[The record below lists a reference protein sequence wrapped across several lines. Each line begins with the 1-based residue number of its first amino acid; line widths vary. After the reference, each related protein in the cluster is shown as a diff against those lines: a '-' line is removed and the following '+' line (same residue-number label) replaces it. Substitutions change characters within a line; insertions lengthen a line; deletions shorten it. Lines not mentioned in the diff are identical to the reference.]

1 MSRPKQR
8 WSGVGA
14 WMGIAVFSAGI
25 VLGGCTTTHYKES
38 ADEEVY
44 SLIEEKQPAVP
55 GMVDDYEI
63 ETDHVPDLESYPV
76 ADEAEEFLGDT
87 GQEEVGAAILSLED
101 ALAIAFRNSRT
112 YQNQKESL
120 YLEALGL
127 TLDRHQYTPRFFGG
141 ADATLI
147 GDTRDEQRFSA
158 ASQAAQSAP
167 GLVEDIGQ
175 LAGTPSEVLSRYS
188 QVVESAGR
196 ASGLNEPDTVIVDER
211 RVSGGADV
219 GADMLIRGGASIAAD
234 LTSNFLT
241 FLTGDPR
248 TATSS
253 ALAATIQQPLLRGA
267 GQRIA
272 DEALKQAERDLLYAL
287 RDFTRFRQEFAVQI
301 ATEYYRVL
309 QSRDTARN
317 NWLGYQSFLQGAE
330 RQRALAE
337 AGRLTETDLGRSV
350 QAELSAEDSWT
361 GSVLSYRES
370 LDQFKIQLGLSTD
383 ADIVL
388 DDTEMEQLRETG
400 LIQPEIAMQEAVDV
414 ALASRLDFYT
424 DRDAVEDAA
433 RRVDVAVDGLRP
445 RLDAQLAA
453 DVPSNPGDDTWD
465 SLDLRRTT
473 WRAGLNFDPALDRK
487 SERNQFRSALIN
499 YERALRNL
507 ELAEDNIKLDVRRA
521 FRDLEEA
528 ERSYEIRNMG
538 VEVNESRVR
547 EQELLAEAGRA
558 TTLDQID
565 AQNDLV
571 SARNSLTAAL
581 INHTLSRLS
590 FWRDLGLLHIKEDG
604 QWEEVD
610 HVEQL

>member
-1 MSRPKQR
+1 M
-8 WSGVGA
+8 A
-14 WMGIAVFSAGI
+14 AVSAAI
-25 VLGGCTTTHYKES
+25 VLSGCTTTHYKEA

-44 SLIEEKQPAVP
+44 DLIEEKRPAVP
-55 GMVDDYEI
+55 GMVDGYEI
-63 ETDHVPDLESYPV
+63 ETDRLLDLEGYPV
-76 ADEAEEFLGDT
+76 AEEAEEFLGDT
-87 GQEEVGAAILSLED
+87 GQQEVGAAILSLED
-101 ALAIAFRNSRT
+101 ALAVAFRNSRT
-112 YQNQKESL
+112 YQNQKENL
-120 YLEALGL
+120 YLQALSL
-127 TLDRHQYTPRFFGG
+127 TLDRHRYTPRFSGSAG
-141 ADATLI
+141 ATLT

-158 ASQAAQSAP
+158 AAQAAQSAP
-167 GLVEDIGQ
+167 DLVQEIGQ

-188 QVVESAGR
+188 RVVESAGR
-196 ASGLNEPDTVIVDER
+196 AAGLHQPDTVIVDER
-211 RVSGGADV
+211 RVSGNAGL
-219 GADMLIRGGASIAAD
+219 GADMLVRGGASIAAD

-241 FLTGDPR
+241 FITGDPR

-253 ALAATIQQPLLRGA
+253 ALAATIQQPLLRGR
-267 GQRIA
+267 GQRVA
-272 DEALKQAERDLLYAL
+272 DEALKQAERNLLYAL

-301 ATEYYRVL
+301 AGEYYRVL

-361 GSVLSYRES
+361 SSVLSYRES
-370 LDQFKIQLGLSTD
+370 LDQFKMQLGLSTD
-383 ADIVL
+383 TDLIL
-388 DDTEMEQLRETG
+388 DDTELDQLRETG
-400 LIQPEIAMQEAVDV
+400 LIHPAIGMQEAVNV

-424 DRDAVEDAA
+424 DRDEVEDAA
-433 RRVDVAVDGLRP
+433 RRVDVAVDALQP
-445 RLDAQLAA
+445 RLDLRLAA
-453 DVPSNPGDDTWD
+453 NVPSNPGDDTWD
-465 SLDLRRTT
+465 SLDFRRMT
-473 WRAGLNFDPALDRK
+473 WQAGLNLDPALDRK
-487 SERNQFRSALIN
+487 AERNAFRSALIS
-499 YERALRNL
+499 YERALRSL
-507 ELAEDNIKLDVRRA
+507 ELAEDNITLDVRRA
-521 FRDLEEA
+521 FRNLEEA
-528 ERSYEIRNMG
+528 ERSYAIREIG
-538 VEVNESRVR
+538 VEVNERRVR

>member
-8 WSGVGA
+8 WSSVGA

-44 SLIEEKQPAVP
+44 DIIEERRPAVP

-63 ETDHVPDLESYPV
+63 ETDRILDLESYPV
-76 ADEAEEFLGDT
+76 AEEAEEFLGDT
-87 GQEEVGAAILSLED
+87 GEEEVGAAILSLED

-120 YLEALGL
+120 YLEALSL

-196 ASGLNEPDTVIVDER
+196 ASGLQQPDTVIVDEQ
-211 RVSGGADV
+211 RVSGSADA

-234 LTSNFLT
+234 LTTNFLR
-241 FLTGDPR
+241 FVTGDPR

-272 DEALKQAERDLLYAL
+272 DEALRQAERDLLYAL

-309 QSRDTARN
+309 QNRDTARN

-370 LDQFKIQLGLSTD
+370 LDQFKIQLGLTTD

-388 DDTEMEQLRETG
+388 DDTELEQLRETG

-424 DRDAVEDAA
+424 DRDAVEDAT
-433 RRVDVAVDGLRP
+433 RRVDVAVDALRP

-453 DVPSNPGDDTWD
+453 DVPSNPGDDT
-465 SLDLRRTT
+465 
-473 WRAGLNFDPALDRK
+473 
-487 SERNQFRSALIN
+487 
-499 YERALRNL
+499 
-507 ELAEDNIKLDVRRA
+507 
-521 FRDLEEA
+521 
-528 ERSYEIRNMG
+528 
-538 VEVNESRVR
+538 
-547 EQELLAEAGRA
+547 
-558 TTLDQID
+558 
-565 AQNDLV
+565 
-571 SARNSLTAAL
+571 
-581 INHTLSRLS
+581 
-590 FWRDLGLLHIKEDG
+590 
-604 QWEEVD
+604 
-610 HVEQL
+610 

>member
-1 MSRPKQR
+1 MSEPRQR
-8 WSGVGA
+8 WSSFSA
-14 WMGIAVFSAGI
+14 WMGTAAVSAGI
-25 VLGGCTTTHYKES
+25 IVGGCTTTHYKES
-38 ADEEVY
+38 ADAEVY
-44 SLIEEKQPAVP
+44 ALIEEKSPAVP
-55 GMVDDYEI
+55 GMTDDYKI
-63 ETDHVPDLESYPV
+63 ETDRIVDLADYPV
-76 ADEAEEFLGDT
+76 VEEEEEFLGDT
-87 GQEEVGAAILSLED
+87 GAEEVGAAILSLED
-101 ALAIAFRNSRT
+101 ALAMAFRNSRT
-112 YQNQKESL
+112 YQNQKENL
-120 YLEALGL
+120 YLQALSL

-188 QVVESAGR
+188 QVVESGGR
-196 ASGLNEPDTVIVDER
+196 AAGLHQPDTVIVDER

-234 LTSNFLT
+234 LTTNFLR
-241 FLTGDPR
+241 FMTGDPR

-253 ALAATIQQPLLRGA
+253 ALAATIQQPLLRGR
-267 GQRIA
+267 GQRVA
-272 DEALKQAERDLLYAL
+272 DEALKQAERNMLYAL

-301 ATEYYRVL
+301 AGDYYRVL

-361 GSVLSYRES
+361 SSVLSYRAS
-370 LDQFKIQLGLSTD
+370 LDQFKMQLGLTTD

-388 DDTEMEQLRETG
+388 DDTELEQLRETG
-400 LIQPEIAMQEAVDV
+400 LIKPEIGMQDAVDV

-424 DRDAVEDAA
+424 DRDEVEDAA
-433 RRVDVAVDGLRP
+433 RRVDVAVDALQP
-445 RLDAQLAA
+445 RLDARLAA

-465 SLDLRRTT
+465 SLDFRRMT

-487 SERNQFRSALIN
+487 SERNAFRSALIS
-499 YERALRNL
+499 YERALRSL

-528 ERSYEIRNMG
+528 ERSYDIREIG
-538 VEVNESRVR
+538 VEVNERRVR

-590 FWRDLGLLHIKEDG
+590 FWRDLGLLYIKEDG

-610 HVEQL
+610 HVEQI

>member
-1 MSRPKQR
+1 MSTRKER
-8 WSGVGA
+8 WLNLGA
-14 WMGIAVFSAGI
+14 WMGTAAVSAGI
-25 VLGGCTTTHYKES
+25 ILSGCTTTHYKDS

-44 SLIEEKQPAVP
+44 ALIEEKSPAVP
-55 GMVDDYEI
+55 GMTDDYEI
-63 ETDHVPDLESYPV
+63 ETDRIVDLEGYPV
-76 ADEAEEFLGDT
+76 VEEGEEFLGDT
-87 GQEEVGAAILSLED
+87 AAEEVGAAILSLED
-101 ALAIAFRNSRT
+101 ALAMAFRNSRT

-120 YLEALGL
+120 YLQALSL
-127 TLDRHQYTPRFFGG
+127 TLNRHQYTPRFFGG

-167 GLVEDIGQ
+167 GLVQDIGQ

-188 QVVESAGR
+188 QVVESGGR
-196 ASGLNEPDTVIVDER
+196 AAGLHQPDTVIVDER

-234 LTSNFLT
+234 LTTNFLR
-241 FLTGDPR
+241 FMTGDPR

-253 ALAATIQQPLLRGA
+253 ALAATIQQPLLRGR
-267 GQRIA
+267 GQRVA
-272 DEALKQAERDLLYAL
+272 DEALKQAERNMLYAL

-301 ATEYYRVL
+301 AAEYYRVL

-361 GSVLSYRES
+361 SSVLSYRAS
-370 LDQFKIQLGLSTD
+370 LDQFKMQLGLSTD

-388 DDTEMEQLRETG
+388 DDTELEQLRETG
-400 LIQPEIAMQEAVDV
+400 LIKPEIGMQDAVDV

-424 DRDAVEDAA
+424 DRDEVEDAA
-433 RRVDVAVDGLRP
+433 RRVDVAVDALQP
-445 RLDAQLAA
+445 RLDARLAA

-465 SLDLRRTT
+465 SLDFRRMT

-487 SERNQFRSALIN
+487 SERNAFRSALIS
-499 YERALRNL
+499 YERALRSL

-528 ERSYEIRNMG
+528 ERSYDIREIG
-538 VEVNESRVR
+538 VEVNERRVR

-590 FWRDLGLLHIKEDG
+590 FWRDLGLLYIKEDG

-610 HVEQL
+610 HVEQI